1 MSRGLSPDCC
11 SWIRPRWR
19 RRGCWSWWLRRWRH
33 SRPSARSASGC
44 GTPVHGA
51 SCEAFR
57 WPRSKSKRS
66 RYTRTRGSW
75 PKNARWARHVGRDG
89 AALAADLTAGKSAA
103 VPAVG
108 GPARAEVGGP
118 AGPPPACRLDPG
130 CRAAGV
136 GGHPPPAAHPAA
148 GQGGGRGSHTPL

>member
-75 PKNARWARHVGRDG
+75 PK
-89 AALAADLTAGKSAA
+89 T
-103 VPAVG
+103 
-108 GPARAEVGGP
+108 P
-118 AGPPPACRLDPG
+118 AGPGMWAATVPRSRQIWPPGSRP
-130 CRAAGV
+130 RSR
-136 GGHPPPAAHPAA
+136 PSA
-148 GQGGGRGSHTPL
+148 GQRGPKSAVRRAHHQLVAWIPGAELQVWEGTRHPLHIQQPGKVAAAVLTLL